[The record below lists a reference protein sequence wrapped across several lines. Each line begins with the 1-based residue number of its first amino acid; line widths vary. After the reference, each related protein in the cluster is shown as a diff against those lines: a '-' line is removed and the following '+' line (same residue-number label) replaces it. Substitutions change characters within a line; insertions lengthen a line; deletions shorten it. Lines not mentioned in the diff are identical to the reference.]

1 MSRRERII
9 RATLSK
15 RKRLRLVKNDT
26 NHIAERI
33 RAIEDGYF
41 ILQDNTNGSYE
52 VHSTQNIGNTYCFA
66 VPYDTLDARTLEY
79 CRYTSTGR
87 NVAATIE
94 KSNERIRRSAERS
107 NKNDIHDRSLE
118 FADRMSAA
126 VQKDELHDGY
136 TRTFSMG

>member
-9 RATLSK
+9 RGTLSK
-15 RKRLRLVKNDT
+15 RKRLRLIENDT

-33 RAIEDGYF
+33 RDIEDGYF
-41 ILQDNTNGSYE
+41 ILQDNVSGDYE
-52 VHSTQNIGNTYCFA
+52 VHSTENIGDTYCFT
-66 VPYDTLDARTLEY
+66 VPYDSLDARTLEY

-87 NVAATIE
+87 NAVAIIE
-94 KSNERIRRSAERS
+94 KKNERIQRSAERS
-107 NKNDIHDRSLE
+107 KKNDLHDRSMEL
-118 FADRMSAA
+118 ADRMSAA